1 MTHNPSATA
10 LWVGAGL
17 SLVIAFML
25 TVVTWQLTDYATY
38 DVAGVAS
45 IEAWVRLLVGI
56 AAITATGAVV
66 LNGIE
71 RMLRRRDAAALGA
84 PPADLERNAR

>member
-1 MTHNPSATA
+1 MTHNPWATA

-25 TVVTWQLTDYATY
+25 TVVTWQLTDYSTY
-38 DVAGVAS
+38 DAAGVAS
-45 IEAWVRLLVGI
+45 IEGWVRLLVGV
-56 AAITATGAVV
+56 AAVTTTGAVV

-71 RMLRRRDAAALGA
+71 GMLRRRDAVAVDA
-84 PPADLERNAR
+84 PPTGLERNAR